1 MDPVASKKSRKIA
14 GGAAKKHTT
23 TKAATNRVKAA
34 PGAPSTQ
41 DLYTGMSGQFAAM
54 SEFLW
59 RGYNVAIP
67 AVDVGED
74 VFVVEAGQGVLRR
87 VQVKTAGTGSVAA
100 GTKTVQFNLSRSQL
114 NLQPGG
120 SDLFFMLLARWDDVD
135 AKIPWRFL
143 LLRSEEISRLRLTP
157 SPGAPRRGSPPLTD
171 RDAKNDVLNMK
182 VVFSATDAVAW
193 GHSLAEFLDKWSK
206 DWPVGSAVVSRGA
219 AVTALLKPASPLA
232 SGAAGVPVPS
242 PIADRGTK

>member
-1 MDPVASKKSRKIA
+1 VAAKTKTKKLS
-14 GGAAKKHTT
+14 GGAAKK
-23 TKAATNRVKAA
+23 KAPANRVKAA

-87 VQVKTAGTGSVAA
+87 VQVKAAGTGTVAA

-135 AKIPWRFL
+135 PKVPWRFL
-143 LLRSEEISRLRLTP
+143 LIRSEEISQLRLTP
-157 SPGAPRRGSPPLTD
+157 PPGRRRGAPTLAD
-171 RDAKNDVLNMK
+171 RDAKTDVLKMN
-182 VVFSATDAVAW
+182 VAFSATDAVAW
-193 GHSLAEFLDKWSK
+193 GHSLANFLDKWSK
-206 DWPVGSAVVSRGA
+206 DWPVGSAVISRGA
-219 AVTALLKPASPLA
+219 TVAARLSPAAPLA
-232 SGAAGVPVPS
+232 SAPVAVRVPS
-242 PIADRGTK
+242 PFADRGTR